1 LTAARPRCNR
11 LPALLLLLAL
21 VPFAPPGY
29 AEDPPAGPA
38 PRDAAPDSAAGPVRF
53 HAPRGWTRVAS
64 PDRDVHI
71 FAAPT
76 SHPDDAVTLI
86 VSVGTVSDPDD
97 FNFRERF
104 DDFIA
109 LTLKG
114 LEPRKRGAPRPGNT
128 SQGLPMLTQQVAADN
143 GAGRQ
148 TIAKFVA
155 IDLNDRL
162 AGFSLMA
169 TSEKLFKQFERDFDR
184 LVAGAAVTEPER
196 GGRKGR

>member
-1 LTAARPRCNR
+1 V
-11 LPALLLLLAL
+11 LLFLAT
-21 VPFAPPGY
+21 VPFAPLR
-29 AEDPPAGPA
+29 AADDPPAKPA
-38 PRDAAPDSAAGPVRF
+38 PRETAPDSAAGPVRF
-53 HAPRGWTRVAS
+53 NAPRGWTRVAS

-76 SHPDDAVTLI
+76 ADPDDAVALV
-86 VSVGTVSDPDD
+86 VSVGTVSDPRD

-114 LEPRKRGAPRPGNT
+114 LEPRTRGAPKAGKT
-128 SQGLPMLTQQVAADN
+128 GQGLPLLTQQVVADN

-148 TIAKFVA
+148 TVAKCVA

-169 TSEKLFKQFERDFDR
+169 SSEKLFKQFERDFDR
-184 LVAGAAVTEPER
+184 LVAGAVVLRAED
-196 GGRKGR
+196 GGRKER